1 MRGAI
6 AGMAAILA
14 LAGAPARAADFAPAT
29 TSMLFAP
36 GSAEITPEAR
46 DALLAFLR
54 PARPA
59 GFQGHC
65 LVGHADR
72 GAGAAA
78 LARARAEAVAA
89 MMLRQGVDPAEI
101 ALEARADRVPAR
113 LAPPG
118 RAEPMNDRV
127 ELTPCPGP
135 RLAGV
140 AEAQERALDA
150 AVIPP
155 FVAALAPMVAR
166 ALGCAEPAVPRG
178 ALAPPPFACTADVPA
193 EAVPRLSVLR
203 VAGTRRVM
211 VALDWPG
218 GFGGA
223 EGRDRALAAA
233 GAVLDLFGLPVAAPL
248 AVLASGPGAARHAEV
263 AARGFRAEAEA
274 GPGEARRLRLVP
286 VGGDGP

>member
-6 AGMAAILA
+6 TSMAAILA
-14 LAGAPARAADFAPAT
+14 LAGAPARAADFAPGT

-46 DALLAFLR
+46 DALLGFLR
-54 PARPA
+54 PPRPA
-59 GFQGHC
+59 GFPGHC

-72 GAGAAA
+72 GTDADA

-89 MMLRQGVDPAEI
+89 MMLRQGIDPGDI
-101 ALEARADRVPAR
+101 ALDARGDRVPAR

-118 RAEPMNDRV
+118 RAEAMNDRV

-150 AVIPP
+150 AVVPP
-155 FVAALAPMVAR
+155 FVAAIAPMVAR
-166 ALGCAEPAVPRG
+166 ALGCAEPVVPRG
-178 ALAPPPFACTADVPA
+178 ALAPPPFDCAADV
-193 EAVPRLSVLR
+193 AVPRLSVLR
-203 VAGTRRVM
+203 MAGTRRVM
-211 VALDWPG
+211 VALDWPR
-218 GFGGA
+218 GFDGDEA
-223 EGRDRALAAA
+223 RRRALAAA

-248 AVLASGPGAARHAEV
+248 AVLAAERGAARHAEV

-274 GPGEARRLRLVP
+274 GPGAARRLRLVP
-286 VGGDGP
+286 TGGDGP